1 MEISKSISFITED
14 PRWQQKLLIGTGL
27 VIGSSIL
34 SVVLIGIVGFIILA
48 GYCVRLFQNVRDG
61 QAYPL
66 PEWDQWGE
74 DLARGFK
81 LFVTMLVWG
90 LPILILVIPSIIGS
104 TMSSSRN
111 EGAQFMG
118 AMLSICGSCLT
129 IIYGLLLAVVSPGI
143 TIAFAKDEQITSGL
157 QFRPILQWTQA
168 NIGQVL
174 VATLVYIA
182 ASIALSL
189 IGSIVGVLL
198 CVIGLI
204 ITIPLASLLTTLF
217 QYHLY
222 GQLAHEHPY
231 PSAGTT
237 GMSSDSGTVMI
248 YEPPTESYT
257 EPYTTTTTP
266 TGPEVTQTPP
276 DIAQTP
282 PDTASSAPTKEISD
296 YPDSGV
302 DKPPP
307 PPLV

>member
-34 SVVLIGIVGFIILA
+34 SVVLIGVIGFIILA

-74 DLARGFK
+74 DLVRGFK
-81 LFVTMLVWG
+81 LFVVMLIWG
-90 LPILILVIPSIIGS
+90 LPILVLVIPSIVGS

-111 EGAQFMG
+111 EGTQFIG

-129 IIYGLLLAVVSPGI
+129 MIYGLLLAVVSPGI
-143 TIAFAKDEQITSGL
+143 TIAFAKDEQISSGL
-157 QFRPILQWTQA
+157 QFRSILEWTQA

-174 VATLVYIA
+174 VVTLVYIA
-182 ASIALSL
+182 ASIALGL

-204 ITIPLASLLTTLF
+204 ITIPLATLLTALF

-231 PSAGTT
+231 SSTGTT
-237 GMSSDSGTVMI
+237 GMSSDNGSVMAD
-248 YEPPTESYT
+248 EPPIYPYT
-257 EPYTTTTTP
+257 TTTTTTTP

-282 PDTASSAPTKEISD
+282 PDTASSAPTEERSD

-302 DKPPP
+302 DNPPP
-307 PPLV
+307 PPAV